1 MSYLEL
7 RKVKLT
13 DFIKNAVGAS
23 IVGEYWYCAAKISNQ
38 KLLGKIKTPIMIEG
52 AELHEEQAKEALS
65 QLELRKVKAPE
76 TLLDALVFN
85 YAAVKHAIARKSCLV
100 NSEKSVMYLAILPE
114 LGCIGVPDLI
124 DCSSGSPIVVEKKF
138 VSNLPYRPWPD
149 QQLQLAVYMLSLEKI
164 GFNPSHGILDY
175 FLKGTDKNKRFTI
188 TLDDYLRR
196 KIRDTIENVKGLI
209 NRGEAPIPTSKPRK
223 CQVCEYANTCQW
235 RTRSYDSLN
244 RFANGRYSRTNGSK

>member
-85 YAAVKHAIARKSCLV
+85 YAAVKRAIARKSCLV

-149 QQLQLAVYMLSLEKI
+149 QELQLAVYMRSLEKI

-175 FLKGTDKNKRFTI
+175 FLRGTDQGKRFEVP
-188 TLDDYLRR
+188 LNDYLRL
-196 KIRDTIENVKGLI
+196 KISDTVRTVRGLI
-209 NRGEAPIPTSKPRK
+209 EGGKEPIPTRKPRK
-223 CQVCEYANTCQW
+223 CQACEYAKMCQW
-235 RTRSYDSLN
+235 KTRSFDSLN
-244 RFANGRYSRTNGSK
+244 RFTHPIEDSQR